1 MQICRILF
9 ISGVASSFVFSSQD
23 MLLEGV
29 VVSASGISAKKTEL
43 SKSELKKGQIFS
55 ERDLVRNETGVTV
68 TEGGRSGNNG
78 YAIRGVDSDRV
89 SLKIDGMEA
98 VESFM
103 PRSYN
108 ILGILNG
115 NRNST
120 ELENISSV
128 EFVKGAN
135 SLNKGSGAI
144 GGSVSMQTKNVDD
157 FVRDGQNVGFY
168 SKSAYASK
176 NSEFRQV
183 AGAGVKAGGIEAL
196 FQHTYKRGKQT
207 KNFYSGKLN
216 DVPFCGMGTSIE
228 DSYLADKYP
237 ELCSF
242 GRILPDDVR
251 FRTHSNL
258 MKFGYRFDSHFIN
271 TSYEDFR
278 QNYFTEEKSN
288 STATLNRKQTRDSIP
303 YKRYG
308 IYYEFVPD
316 HDALLSNLKVS
327 FYKQRVQQRSN
338 FTRYHANY
346 PNDMQYNSSFD
357 QKDSYEFFQDK
368 KQFDISGMSGDIN
381 AGKFSHI
388 LSFGFGKHISTFK
401 NKNLQLRQSFNTR
414 WGGSGFIVD
423 PANPFKPV
431 KATDVTFAQ
440 PVKSTLE
447 YVFLGDDMSLNEA
460 LSLNYGVRLDRYVY
474 KPEQAS
480 VASGAGY
487 KMVTTPELQKS
498 KFKAV
503 TYNVGAQYDINN
515 NVSVGYAFSTGFRA
529 PRVEEMYFDTP
540 RDSTRYVRNL
550 DIKPEKAFNHEVSL
564 LSSGQ
569 SYALALSAFYSKY
582 RDFIDSDYE
591 VSIDEIEELDFAT
604 FDFVK
609 KYSKKSLDFKHVNVG
624 RATVKGLE
632 LNSRVNG
639 DVLNLNENLYASLKA
654 TYARGK
660 KNDGTS
666 LMAIQPFTAVAGL
679 GYSDNKFDLLLTSKF
694 VAAKKAKDAV
704 SKIPPNFSQITVDRD
719 TGKVTGTTQPEAH
732 KFLSKSYFVFD
743 LTMGYKISKNFSI
756 NAGVFNIFNK
766 EYSTWENLRQLR
778 YNGNQSYVKFDGTG
792 LERYTAPGRNF
803 SVSFEI
809 RY

>member
-23 MLLEGV
+23 VLLEGV

-183 AGAGVKAGGIEAL
+183 AGAGVKVGGIEAL

-207 KNFYSGKLN
+207 KNFYSGKLD
-216 DVPFCGMGTSIE
+216 DVPFCGMGTSVE

-346 PNDMQYNSSFD
+346 PSDMQYNSSFD

-388 LSFGFGKHISTFK
+388 LSFGLGRHISTFK
-401 NKNLQLRQSFNTR
+401 NRNLQLRQSFNTK

-498 KFKAV
+498 KFKAI
-503 TYNVGAQYDINN
+503 TYNAGAQYDINN
-515 NVSVGYAFSTGFRA
+515 NVSV
-529 PRVEEMYFDTP
+529 
-540 RDSTRYVRNL
+540 
-550 DIKPEKAFNHEVSL
+550 
-564 LSSGQ
+564 
-569 SYALALSAFYSKY
+569 
-582 RDFIDSDYE
+582 
-591 VSIDEIEELDFAT
+591 
-604 FDFVK
+604 
-609 KYSKKSLDFKHVNVG
+609 
-624 RATVKGLE
+624 
-632 LNSRVNG
+632 
-639 DVLNLNENLYASLKA
+639 
-654 TYARGK
+654 
-660 KNDGTS
+660 
-666 LMAIQPFTAVAGL
+666 
-679 GYSDNKFDLLLTSKF
+679 
-694 VAAKKAKDAV
+694 
-704 SKIPPNFSQITVDRD
+704 
-719 TGKVTGTTQPEAH
+719 
-732 KFLSKSYFVFD
+732 
-743 LTMGYKISKNFSI
+743 
-756 NAGVFNIFNK
+756 
-766 EYSTWENLRQLR
+766 
-778 YNGNQSYVKFDGTG
+778 
-792 LERYTAPGRNF
+792 
-803 SVSFEI
+803 
-809 RY
+809 